1 MTATASPTIPS
12 FAIND
17 AAQDTLFRS
26 ARTANNFLPDPV
38 SDEQIE
44 AIYDLLKWAP
54 TSANTQPL
62 RITIVRT
69 ADAKARLLPHIY
81 EFNQAKVT
89 SAPATAILAA
99 DHDFHENIPR
109 LLPFRPEMKDLFLD
123 PAVRDPFAQF
133 GATLQAG
140 YFILAARAAGLT
152 AGPLGGFDNAGVD
165 AEFFAGTPLRSV
177 LVVNLGQPAENA
189 WFDRLPRLDFED
201 VVTFV

>member
-1 MTATASPTIPS
+1 MTAPSLAPT
-12 FAIND
+12 FAID
-17 AAQDTLFRS
+17 HVAQETLFRD
-26 ARTANNFLPDPV
+26 ARTANSFLPDPV

-62 RITIVRT
+62 RITIVRSPE
-69 ADAKARLLPHIY
+69 AKARLLPHIY
-81 EFNQAKVT
+81 EFNQAKVN
-89 SAPATAILAA
+89 SAPVTAILAA

-109 LLPFRPEMKDLFLD
+109 LLPFRPEMKDMFLD
-123 PAVRDPFAQF
+123 SAVRGPFAQF
-133 GATLQAG
+133 GATMQAG

-152 AGPLGGFDNAGVD
+152 AGPLGGFDNAGID

-201 VVTFV
+201 VVTFA